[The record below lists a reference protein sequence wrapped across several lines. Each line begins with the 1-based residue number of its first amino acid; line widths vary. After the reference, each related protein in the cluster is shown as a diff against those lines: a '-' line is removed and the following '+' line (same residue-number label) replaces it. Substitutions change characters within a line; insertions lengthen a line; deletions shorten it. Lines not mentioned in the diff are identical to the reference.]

1 MDWLGIPNPAIDY
14 EKCKGRVSD
23 YQDSKFSSTHGFADP
38 GSLLSVHRLLSS
50 W

>member
-1 MDWLGIPNPAIDY
+1 MDWLGIPNPAIDC

-23 YQDSKFSSTHGFADP
+23 YWNSKVSNVHGFADP
-38 GSLLSVHRLLSS
+38 GSLLSVHRLLPS